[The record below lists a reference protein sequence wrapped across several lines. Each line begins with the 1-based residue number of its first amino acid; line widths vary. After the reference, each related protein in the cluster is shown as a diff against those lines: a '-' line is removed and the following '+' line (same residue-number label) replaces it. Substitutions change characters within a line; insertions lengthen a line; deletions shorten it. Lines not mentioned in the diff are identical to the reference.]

1 MEGSTVELRVCQ
13 GVAPSL
19 KEVFDK
25 VGQFASF
32 KPVSDGKVPIGS
44 IQRDGSGYGDLDDP
58 CFAIPS
64 KEFRSFVTEKRVC
77 HALVEFGPMSQ
88 VVIEA
93 VEQSATGERQRNLPL
108 SVPGFVALSILE
120 QGRIERL
127 FVPSRM
133 A

>member
-1 MEGSTVELRVCQ
+1 MCQ

-19 KEVFDK
+19 EKVFDK
-25 VGQFASF
+25 VGQLASI
-32 KPVSDGKVPIGS
+32 KPGSDGKVPIGS
-44 IQRDGSGYGDLDDP
+44 IQRDRSGYGDLDDP
-58 CFAIPS
+58 CFAILS
-64 KEFRSFVTEKRVC
+64 KEFLSFVTEKRVC
-77 HALVEFGPMSQ
+77 HVLVEFGPMSQ

-108 SVPGFVALSILE
+108 SVPGSVALSILE

>member
-1 MEGSTVELRVCQ
+1 M
-13 GVAPSL
+13 
-19 KEVFDK
+19 
-25 VGQFASF
+25 
-32 KPVSDGKVPIGS
+32 
-44 IQRDGSGYGDLDDP
+44 
-58 CFAIPS
+58 
-64 KEFRSFVTEKRVC
+64 
-77 HALVEFGPMSQ
+77 
-88 VVIEA
+88 IEA